1 MNMNAPRVAEQDWVE
16 ATPSGDTDFSTVEV
30 TDTVAAINYNK
41 RIITFAAANGL
52 TRKILIDPSV
62 PGLDQVQVGDQ
73 VVLLVTRSVAV
84 NVKTI

>member
-1 MNMNAPRVAEQDWVE
+1 
-16 ATPSGDTDFSTVEV
+16 
-30 TDTVAAINYNK
+30 
-41 RIITFAAANGL
+41 
-52 TRKILIDPSV
+52 V